1 MSERGLLA
9 RWLYE
14 GGPQRTLKRIT
25 RCPRWVGIGLAT
37 VAALTGVFVLRPKPL
52 EERLGLPPQVV
63 RECVVAISEVP
74 TEYAARMG
82 YKECLHA
89 KREQIDYAYRL
100 PLWREYNRQVAE
112 VNRCKQKPEE
122 QGARNFDLPPCPPEP
137 TKPPLYAPR

>member
-1 MSERGLLA
+1 VSERGALA

-14 GGPQRTLKRIT
+14 ERPQRVLKRLPHY
-25 RCPRWVGIGLAT
+25 PRWVGVGLAG

-52 EERLGLPPQVV
+52 EERLGLPPEAV

-100 PLWREYNRQVAE
+100 PLWQEYNRQVAE
-112 VNRCKQKPEE
+112 VNKCKLKPLRQEAKDFE
-122 QGARNFDLPPCPPEP
+122 LPPCPPEP
-137 TKPPLYAPR
+137 AKPPLYAPR